1 MLRQMRG
8 RWPIAALLSIAAA
21 AVLSAPAIAA
31 GPSRAATSDLVA
43 GPPSGSWKESKYTG
57 PITVNDV
64 YGSPTASAPGF
75 KDAYRKSWDQTEVG
89 LDDDVVHYTSLFWA
103 AYALASFRGGAQ
115 KDEHTSYQALNG
127 FGAGAF
133 EVTYPADSSGYKW
146 DQMYFAQ
153 GDYMA
158 AVSMGATGAI
168 ARNVLLDQTSR
179 QFALLPIPAAEF
191 RSIGYGVLG
200 GTLVA
205 VLILVVMAAS
215 VVLVVIFARRRSAT
229 ARVGMYA
236 VPYGVP
242 AIVPAIAHLSDDRRY
257 WWDGQAW
264 QNTAMRIPPWAPISP
279 EGTQWWDGAAWRP
292 MPSAGGGTG

>member
-31 GPSRAATSDLVA
+31 SPSRAATSDLVA
-43 GPPSGSWKESKYTG
+43 GPPSGSWTESKYTG

-89 LDDDVVHYTSLFWA
+89 LDDDLVHYTSVFWA
-103 AYALASFRGGAQ
+103 AYALASFRSGAQ
-115 KDEHTSYQALNG
+115 KDEHTSYQTLSR

-133 EVTYPADSSGYKW
+133 EVTYPADSTGYKS
-146 DQMYFAQ
+146 DEIYFTE

-158 AVSMGATGAI
+158 AVSMAAAGSI
-168 ARNVLLDQTSR
+168 ARDVLLDQTTR

-200 GTLVA
+200 GTLVV

-242 AIVPAIAHLSDDRRY
+242 AIAPAAAHLSDDRRY

-264 QNTAMRIPPWAPISP
+264 QNTAVRIPPWAPISP